1 MKKAAAWKLFVVMAV
16 CTVYFIAFSHLGT
29 FAHDVLAPDDGRLG
43 PGTAVGPVSLSGM
56 TPERARQ
63 AVVERVNEWRATA
76 SISLQYQEKRIDL
89 PADAFA
95 FRLAEST
102 KRFVDGRRTPL
113 FVIAD
118 LEKCLQAA
126 AAIVPPAALSA
137 LDIKKLGAD
146 LEGQAAQLQKP
157 SSPIDLARYISFAN
171 GRQPVVS
178 EAAASAPDSSA
189 VRWLSSERRAVI
201 KAKQLFSFGDYMK
214 KVKADLSD
222 EAADAIASAVYRA
235 VLATNFT
242 VVERYTSRMLPD
254 GVTPGFEAAISG
266 GRDLEWFNPNTT
278 DYTLL
283 LRHDGRKVRV
293 AIIGLPFAYQYIIR
307 LGEAESIEPRVIV
320 RYDARLAPDEKRTEQ
335 IGRPGLVVTVERE
348 VRDGARLV
356 RKETVSEDFYPPTYT
371 IHVRGLEV
379 PESNV
384 GQSGDGEGGTME
396 PANGVTENNG
406 AANQPNS
413 TAKNSGGNIESGT
426 ASKKGD
432 EASNGE
438 SAPAAGSEEKTDAG
452 GGEEK

>member
-16 CTVYFIAFSHLGT
+16 CTVYFITFSHLGT
-29 FAHDVLAPDDGRLG
+29 FAYDALASDDGRLG

-63 AVVERVNEWRATA
+63 AVAERVNEWRATV
-76 SISLQYQEKRIDL
+76 SIPLQYQEKRIDL

-113 FVIAD
+113 FVAAD

-126 AAIVPPAALSA
+126 AAVVPPSA
-137 LDIKKLGAD
+137 LEALDVKRLGAD
-146 LEGQAAQLQKP
+146 LEELAAQLQTP
-157 SSPIDLARYISFAN
+157 SSSIDLARYISFTN

-178 EAAASAPDSSA
+178 EAAASVPDSSA
-189 VRWLSSERRAVI
+189 VRWLSRERRAVI
-201 KAKQLFSFGDYMK
+201 KAKQMFSFGDYMK
-214 KVKADLSD
+214 KAGAKLSD
-222 EAADAIASAVYRA
+222 EAVDAIASAVYQA
-235 VLATNFT
+235 VLTTNFA
-242 VVERYTSRMLPD
+242 VVERYTSRTLPQ
-254 GVTPGFEAAISG
+254 GITPGFEAAISS
-266 GRDLEWFNPNTT
+266 GRDLEWLNPNTT

-283 LRHDGRKVRV
+283 LRYDGRKVRV

-320 RYDARLAPDEKRTEQ
+320 RYDARLAPGEKRTEQ

-371 IHVRGLEV
+371 INVRGLEV
-379 PESNV
+379 PD
-384 GQSGDGEGGTME
+384 GQRGDGEGGAME
-396 PANGVTENNG
+396 PTNGVTENNG
-406 AANQPNS
+406 AANELDS
-413 TAKNSGGNIESGT
+413 TAENSGGKESET
-426 ASKKGD
+426 APKKGD
-432 EASNGE
+432 EAGKGE
-438 SAPAAGSEEKTDAG
+438 SAPAASSKEETETG